1 MAETKGVDGIV
12 KIAATGSTVA
22 TLLHV
27 TAFTLEET
35 TETLDVTTMG
45 DDYRQILSTFKS
57 FTISVDGYWD
67 PSETGLGH
75 GAAAPTVQAGTTI
88 DFELYPA
95 GTSGIFYSGS
105 AIVTSISRSGSFDGA
120 VEFSLSADGTGDLA
134 YENA

>member
-1 MAETKGVDGIV
+1 
-12 KIAATGSTVA
+12 
-22 TLLHV
+22 
-27 TAFTLEET
+27 
-35 TETLDVTTMG
+35 MG